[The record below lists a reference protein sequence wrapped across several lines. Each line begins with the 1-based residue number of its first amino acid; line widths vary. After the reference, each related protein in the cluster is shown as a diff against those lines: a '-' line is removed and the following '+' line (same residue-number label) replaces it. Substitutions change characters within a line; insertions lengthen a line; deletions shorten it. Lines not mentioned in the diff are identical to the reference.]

1 MTRDDLE
8 GRLSKS
14 LKVQADRAE
23 AYFLE
28 SNALARIR
36 RPPRLSQGDRARRTL
51 FLAAAVVVAAV
62 GLGLWTGSLL
72 PRSHLG
78 IGPSMPPMTAV
89 TPTPAN
95 ERSPTVTPTHSVA
108 VTRSPTPSGSAEDDV
123 GPGTMVEI
131 SSGELVAYT
140 DPNAQS
146 AVVDRLAEGR
156 VVWVSS
162 DRESNGERWLR
173 IQFASFAWDGAD
185 LFAWV
190 SAESRLRSVE
200 LSCPDEAAVASLG
213 AMSAQEHLNCF
224 GASELTIVGYAAQR
238 SAPGS
243 PYTGTP
249 EWIAQP
255 SSVVLLGA
263 ESQQADTGLVALHA
277 DPATGVTI
285 PTGTWV
291 EVVGHFDDSAAR
303 TCHREPLG
311 DGVSAETSA
320 EQVHH
325 CRQRFVVSEVRVVDA
340 PTFPTPMPDAGRRIP
355 MG

>member
-14 LKVQADRAE
+14 LKVQGDRAE
-23 AYFLE
+23 AYFLG
-28 SNALARIR
+28 SNGLARIR
-36 RPPRLSQGDRARRTL
+36 RPRRLTEDVRTRWAI
-51 FLAAAVVVAAV
+51 FLAAAVVAAAV

-72 PRSHLG
+72 PRSNVG
-78 IGPSMPPMTAV
+78 VAPSTPPTTAV
-89 TPTPAN
+89 TPTPV
-95 ERSPTVTPTHSVA
+95 EPSSSVTPTHTVA
-108 VTRSPTPSGSAEDDV
+108 VAPSPTPSGSAEDDA

-131 SSGELVAYT
+131 SGGEMVAYASP
-140 DPNAQS
+140 DAQS

-162 DRESNGERWLR
+162 DHESNGERWIR
-173 IQFASFAWDGAD
+173 IQFASFTREGAD

-190 SAESRLRSVE
+190 LAENRLRSVE
-200 LSCPDEAAVASLG
+200 LSCPDDASVAALG

-224 GASELTIVGYAAQR
+224 GDSELTIVGYAAQR
-238 SAPGS
+238 SSPQS
-243 PYTGTP
+243 PYIGTP

-255 SSVVLLGA
+255 PNVVLLGA
-263 ESQQADTGLVALHA
+263 ESQQADTGLLALHA
-277 DPATGVTI
+277 DPATGVSI

-291 EVVGHFDDSAAR
+291 EVVGHFDDAAAG

-311 DGVSAETSA
+311 DGVSAETST
-320 EQVHH
+320 EQVHY
-325 CRQRFVVSEVRVVDA
+325 CRQRFVVSEVREVAAPVV
-340 PTFPTPMPDAGRRIP
+340 PTPMPDAGRQIL